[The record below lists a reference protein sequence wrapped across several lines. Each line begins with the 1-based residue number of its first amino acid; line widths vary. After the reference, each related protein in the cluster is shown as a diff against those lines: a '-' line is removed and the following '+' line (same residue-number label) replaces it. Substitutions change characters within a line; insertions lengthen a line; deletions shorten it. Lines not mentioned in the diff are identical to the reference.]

1 MEPVRDVRRLRLAER
16 IKAEVG
22 DVLRRLKDP
31 RLGFASVVSVDLSG
45 DLRHARIFISV
56 LGDDASKRA
65 TMAALEHAKGHVR
78 SEVGR
83 RVRMRHTPEIQ
94 FVLDESIEHG
104 ARISRLLREMGL
116 SGGQEDHG
124 HDER

>member
-1 MEPVRDVRRLRLAER
+1 MRDVRRLRLAER
-16 IKAEVG
+16 IKTEVG

-31 RLGFASVVSVDLSG
+31 RLGFASVVAVDLSG
-45 DLRHARIFISV
+45 DLRHARVFVSV
-56 LGDDASKRA
+56 LGDDAAKQA
-65 TMAALEHAKGHVR
+65 TMAALEHARGHVR
-78 SEVGR
+78 TEVGR

-116 SGGQEDHG
+116 SGGREGDG
-124 HDER
+124 GDR